1 MTTWLSLALPWYR
14 RRAAEAS
21 VHMCISAPLYFR
33 VPSSCFFAC
42 AIPLS
47 FPLLCL
53 HCLFDPSAFNCSITC
68 PFLNLP
74 CCPPELI
81 VPFSGHLKVIKCTS
95 KDLPATLQFTKGFH
109 SSDFIWFLKEHSIL
123 IITHVMEHQVF
134 YLLFFNP
141 QDRFII
147 IVEEAEANSE

>member
-1 MTTWLSLALPWYR
+1 MPCPGIGGGLLRLVCTCVYQPPFISKCHHLA
-14 RRAAEAS
+14 
-21 VHMCISAPLYFR
+21 H
-33 VPSSCFFAC
+33 FFAC

-47 FPLLCL
+47 FPLGL
-53 HCLFDPSAFNCSITC
+53 HRLFDSSAFNCSITC

-81 VPFSGHLKVIKCTS
+81 VPFSGLLKVTKCTS

-109 SSDFIWFLKEHSIL
+109 SSDFIWFLKEHCTL
-123 IITHVMEHQVF
+123 IITHVYGISDI
-134 YLLFFNP
+134 YLLFFSP
-141 QDRFII
+141 QNRFI